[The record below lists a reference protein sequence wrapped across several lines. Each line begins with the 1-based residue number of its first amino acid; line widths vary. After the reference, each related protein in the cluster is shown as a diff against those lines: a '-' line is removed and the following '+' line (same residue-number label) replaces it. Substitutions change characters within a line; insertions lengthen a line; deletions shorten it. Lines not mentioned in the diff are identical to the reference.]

1 METLIS
7 IKNNAKIWLRA
18 IVSLSGVQMIKGIH
32 IYKNNLKISYFMTDQ
47 KVDKAGLEYTYF
59 HHFIWK

>member
-1 METLIS
+1 MT
-7 IKNNAKIWLRA
+7 
-18 IVSLSGVQMIKGIH
+18 KGIDM
-32 IYKNNLKISYFMTDQ
+32 YKNNLKISYFMTDQ